1 MDIQLSEHFDNR
13 KLFHFSLPSIAM
25 MIFTSIYSI
34 VDGIFVSNFVGKTQF
49 AAINLIMPLLMIFS
63 AIGFMLGTGGSALV
77 AKTLGEGDRLRAN
90 RIFSNVV
97 YTLLVLAIGIA
108 AVSLIFLRDISLWLG
123 AEGKMLDYC
132 VVYGRILLPALPAFM
147 LQTTFMT
154 FLVTAER
161 PNFGLYI
168 TLAVGVGNMILDAV
182 FILVFGW
189 ELEGAAWATVIAQI
203 IGGILPLIY
212 FLMPNKSL
220 LRLTRAPFDG
230 KAVLRASTNGI
241 SEFFS
246 NISMSV
252 VAIIYN
258 WQLMRLV
265 GEDGVAAFGVIQYVN
280 FIFLAVFLGFG
291 IGTAPIIGYNYGAGR
306 HVELQNVYRRSLRFI
321 GVSGLLLFIF
331 AEIFAFPLASI
342 FVGYD
347 KELLSLTTFAF
358 RLYGISFLLAG
369 FNIYASALFTA
380 LNNGL
385 VSAVI
390 ACGRTLLCETVAVIV
405 IPLLFGIDG
414 IWLAI
419 TFAETGALLLTTY
432 CLKRYKA
439 KYNY

>member
-13 KLFHFSLPSIAM
+13 KLFRFSLPSIAM

-34 VDGIFVSNFVGKTQF
+34 VDGIFVSNFVGKTPF

-97 YTLLVLAIGIA
+97 YTLLILAIGIA
-108 AVSLIFLRDISLWLG
+108 TVSLIFLRDISLWLG
-123 AEGKMLDYC
+123 AEGEMLDYC

-161 PNFGLYI
+161 PHFGLYI

-230 KAVLRASTNGI
+230 KAILRASTNGI

-252 VAIIYN
+252 VAIMYN

-306 HVELQNVYRRSLRFI
+306 HAELQNVYRRSLRFI
-321 GVSGLLLFIF
+321 GISGLLLFIF

-358 RLYGISFLLAG
+358 RLYAISFLLAG

-390 ACGRTLLCETVAVIV
+390 ACGRTLLCETVAVLV

-419 TFAETGALLLTTY
+419 TFAETGALLLTIY
-432 CLKRYKA
+432 CLKRYKT

>member
-13 KLFHFSLPSIAM
+13 KLFRFSLPSIAM

-34 VDGIFVSNFVGKTQF
+34 VDGIFVSNFVGKTPF

-97 YTLLVLAIGIA
+97 YTLLILAIGIA
-108 AVSLIFLRDISLWLG
+108 TVSLIFLRDISLWLG
-123 AEGKMLDYC
+123 AEGEMLDYC

-161 PNFGLYI
+161 PHFGLYI

-230 KAVLRASTNGI
+230 KAILRASTNGI

-252 VAIIYN
+252 VAIMYN

-306 HVELQNVYRRSLRFI
+306 HAELQNVYRRSLRFI
-321 GVSGLLLFIF
+321 GISGLLLFIF

-358 RLYGISFLLAG
+358 RLYAISFLLAG

-419 TFAETGALLLTTY
+419 TFAETGALLLTIY
-432 CLKRYKA
+432 CLKRYKT

>member
-13 KLFHFSLPSIAM
+13 KLLRFSLPSIVM

-34 VDGIFVSNFVGKTQF
+34 VDGIFVSNFVGKTPF

-90 RIFSNVV
+90 RIFSIVI
-97 YTLLVLAIGIA
+97 YTVLILSASIA
-108 AVSLIFLRDISLWLG
+108 AVSLLFLRDISLWLG
-123 AEGKMLDYC
+123 AEGEMLDYC
-132 VVYGRILLPALPAFM
+132 VIYGSILLPVLPAYM

-161 PNFGLYI
+161 PKFGLYI
-168 TLAVGVGNMILDAV
+168 TLAVGVGNMVLDAV
-182 FILVFGW
+182 FILLFGW
-189 ELEGAAWATVIAQI
+189 GLEGAAWATVISQI

-212 FLMPNKSL
+212 FLLPNKSL
-220 LRLTRAPFDG
+220 LQLTRTSFDR
-230 KAVLRASTNGI
+230 KVLLRSSSNGL
-241 SEFFS
+241 SEFLS

-252 VAIIYN
+252 VAMLYN
-258 WQLMRLV
+258 WQLMKWV
-265 GEDGVAAFGVIQYVN
+265 GEDGVAAFGVIQYAT

-306 HVELQNVYRRSLRFI
+306 QDELQNVYRRSLHFI
-321 GVSGLLLFIF
+321 GVSGVWLFAF
-331 AEIFAFPLASI
+331 AELFAYPLASI
-342 FVGYD
+342 FVSYD

-358 RLYGISFLLAG
+358 RLYSISFLLAG
-369 FNIYASALFTA
+369 FNIYASAFFTA
-380 LNNGL
+380 LNNGF

-390 ACGRTLLCETVAVIV
+390 ACGRTLVCETAAVII
-405 IPLLFGIDG
+405 IPLLLGVDG

-419 TFAETGALLLTTY
+419 TFAEIGALLLTTY
-432 CLKRYKA
+432 CLRRYKL